1 MASNSIRLLDLFR
14 YYKAGLP
21 HQMAAITELEEL
33 INKANP
39 NILGRNQSWFK
50 TWSQSGKQQDYT
62 PAIKLIKEFEGC
74 HLTAYADPLHGWDVA
89 VP

>member
-1 MASNSIRLLDLFR
+1 VASNSIRLLDLFR

-50 TWSQSGKQQDYT
+50 PGVN
-62 PAIKLIKEFEGC
+62 PANNRIT
-74 HLTAYADPLHGWDVA
+74 HLL
-89 VP
+89 